1 MERGHGMID
10 KPLGVEPEA
19 LLATARAMDG
29 DAVRLAH
36 GLAGVPGLAV
46 AAPGWRAGNALAAL
60 ESAVHGWLGRLGARV
75 AGTAAAVRAA
85 AQAYEAVD
93 ERAAGRLTGLP
104 R

>member
-1 MERGHGMID
+1 MIE
-10 KPLGVEPEA
+10 KPLGVEPA
-19 LLATARAMDG
+19 TLLATARAMDD

-36 GLAGVPGLAV
+36 GLTGVPGLAV
-46 AAPGWRAGNALAAL
+46 AAPEWRAGAALAGL
-60 ESAVHGWLGRLGARV
+60 ESAVHGWLGRVGARV

-93 ERAAGRLTGLP
+93 ERAARRLTGLP